1 MMNSKI
7 QKAENG
13 KNAGSAKK
21 SVQVAVFE
29 NPEFGTV
36 RTTIDEKGEP
46 WFCAKDLCD
55 ALGYKKASEAVRQHV
70 RYSDTVKRGVTR
82 TVKNRY
88 GVCEGKLKIVQMIF
102 VNESGFYALV
112 LGSKLASAVKFKD
125 WVTSVVLPQ
134 IRKTGGYI
142 PVHEGES
149 EEETIRNAE
158 EILRATLKKKEELL
172 EQQKKLL
179 RESRIQLA
187 ESRTQLEK
195 SKVLLEQKTKLIG
208 EQDEEIRRLN
218 GVVDEQ
224 VVNIARK
231 GENIIHLEHQVDGL
245 MPKAIY
251 SDNVLDSVS
260 CFTTTQVAKELGITA
275 QELNRS
281 LCSLH
286 VQYYQSGQYM
296 LYAEYAHM
304 GLAKSRTKYRA
315 FMAPAGDG
323 TKREVGRVV
332 TSTYLV
338 WTEKGKRYF
347 SKVLTDGPISRIN
360 FCTIPERLIGED
372 IPIYG
377 NYDDEFRAQLRPYI
391 ENLCKASGLV
401 DCPEAFSLAMKL
413 KDENAEFSRLSQN
426 RIYENFTFRGNV
438 IGYLKACVLYVAN
451 GFRWEPE
458 IEEFI
463 RWSEQYDLYCKMRF
477 FEDGIK
483 TASTSAEKST
493 SHGPSNL
500 LQQLPDEFM
509 YQQAVEVRQK
519 NGLSADGTKNM
530 LYAWAHR
537 GYIERRKAGNQ
548 GGASGGTSGGTPD
561 GSYSSYSSD
570 CFIKLKFRKDG
581 GIES

>member
-7 QKAENG
+7 QKAEDG

-21 SVQVAVFE
+21 SVQTGKKVADKKEANKKQAAQVAVFE
-29 NPEFGTV
+29 NPEFGMV
-36 RTTIDEKGEP
+36 RTATDEKGEP

-55 ALGYKKASEAVRQHV
+55 VLGYKRADNAVRQHV
-70 RYSDTVKRGVTR
+70 NPSDALKQCVARIA
-82 TVKNRY
+82 KNRY
-88 GVCEGKLKIVQMIF
+88 GECNRKMQVVPMIF

-112 LGSKLASAVKFKD
+112 LGSKLATAVKFKD

-179 RESRIQLA
+179 GESRIQLA

-195 SKVLLEQKTKLIG
+195 NKVMLAQQKKLIG

-260 CFTTTQVAKELGITA
+260 CFTTTQVAKELGVTA

-281 LCSLH
+281 LCALH
-286 VQYYQSGQYM
+286 IQYYQSGQYM

-304 GLAKSRTKYRA
+304 GLAKSRTRYNA
-315 FMAPAGDG
+315 FLDPNCDG
-323 TKREVGRVV
+323 RKEKMGKAV
-332 TSTYLV
+332 THTYLV
-338 WTEKGKRYF
+338 WTEKGRK
-347 SKVLTDGPISRIN
+347 
-360 FCTIPERLIGED
+360 
-372 IPIYG
+372 
-377 NYDDEFRAQLRPYI
+377 
-391 ENLCKASGLV
+391 
-401 DCPEAFSLAMKL
+401 
-413 KDENAEFSRLSQN
+413 
-426 RIYENFTFRGNV
+426 
-438 IGYLKACVLYVAN
+438 
-451 GFRWEPE
+451 
-458 IEEFI
+458 FI
-463 RWSEQYDLYCKMRF
+463 HDL
-477 FEDGIK
+477 
-483 TASTSAEKST
+483 
-493 SHGPSNL
+493 
-500 LQQLPDEFM
+500 
-509 YQQAVEVRQK
+509 
-519 NGLSADGTKNM
+519 
-530 LYAWAHR
+530 AHR
-537 GYIERRKAGNQ
+537 FWELAELYEVKNLG
-548 GGASGGTSGGTPD
+548 
-561 GSYSSYSSD
+561 
-570 CFIKLKFRKDG
+570 
-581 GIES
+581 

>member
-7 QKAENG
+7 QKAEDG

-21 SVQVAVFE
+21 SVQTGKKVADKKEANKKQAAQVAVFE

-55 ALGYKKASEAVRQHV
+55 VLGYKNSSCAVNQHV
-70 RYSDTVKRGVTR
+70 RSSDVAKRYVAR
-82 TVKNRY
+82 LAKNRF
-88 GVCEGKLKIVQMIF
+88 GVCEGKMQVVQMIF

-112 LGSKLASAVKFKD
+112 LGSKLPSAVKFKD

-142 PVHEGES
+142 PVKEGES

-172 EQQKKLL
+172 EQQRKLI
-179 RESRIQLA
+179 E
-187 ESRTQLEK
+187 
-195 SKVLLEQKTKLIG
+195 EQKARLDGQKAWIADQDARLIQQKALLHQQEVQMGLDKKLIG

-281 LCSLH
+281 LCALH
-286 VQYYQSGQYM
+286 IQYYQSGQYM

-304 GLAKSRTKYRA
+304 GLAKSRTRYNA
-315 FMAPAGDG
+315 FLDPKCDG
-323 TKREVGRVV
+323 RKEKMGKAV
-332 TSTYLV
+332 THTYLV
-338 WTEKGKRYF
+338 WTEKGRK
-347 SKVLTDGPISRIN
+347 
-360 FCTIPERLIGED
+360 
-372 IPIYG
+372 
-377 NYDDEFRAQLRPYI
+377 
-391 ENLCKASGLV
+391 
-401 DCPEAFSLAMKL
+401 
-413 KDENAEFSRLSQN
+413 
-426 RIYENFTFRGNV
+426 
-438 IGYLKACVLYVAN
+438 
-451 GFRWEPE
+451 
-458 IEEFI
+458 FI
-463 RWSEQYDLYCKMRF
+463 HDL
-477 FEDGIK
+477 
-483 TASTSAEKST
+483 
-493 SHGPSNL
+493 
-500 LQQLPDEFM
+500 
-509 YQQAVEVRQK
+509 
-519 NGLSADGTKNM
+519 
-530 LYAWAHR
+530 AHR
-537 GYIERRKAGNQ
+537 FWELAELYEVKNLG
-548 GGASGGTSGGTPD
+548 
-561 GSYSSYSSD
+561 
-570 CFIKLKFRKDG
+570 
-581 GIES
+581 

>member
-7 QKAENG
+7 QKAEDG

-21 SVQVAVFE
+21 CVQTGKKVADKKEANKKQAAQVAVFE

-36 RTTIDEKGEP
+36 RTAIDEKDDP

-55 ALGYKKASEAVRQHV
+55 VLGYRRA
-70 RYSDTVKRGVTR
+70 YDTVKQRVSSSDTIKYSVTR

-88 GVCEGKLKIVQMIF
+88 GECSGRGLVVQMIF

-112 LGSKLASAVKFKD
+112 LGSKLATAVKFKD

-158 EILRATLKKKEELL
+158 EILRATLKEKEMLL

-179 RESRIQLA
+179 GESRIQLA
-187 ESRTQLEK
+187 KSRTQLEK
-195 SKVLLEQKTKLIG
+195 NKVILAQQKKLIG
-208 EQDEEIRRLN
+208 EQDVEIRRLN

-281 LCSLH
+281 LCALH
-286 VQYYQSGQYM
+286 IQYYQSGQYM

-304 GLAKSRTKYRA
+304 GLAKSRTRYNA
-315 FMAPAGDG
+315 FLDPKCDG
-323 TKREVGRVV
+323 RKEKMGKAV
-332 TSTYLV
+332 THTYLV
-338 WTEKGKRYF
+338 WTEKGRK
-347 SKVLTDGPISRIN
+347 
-360 FCTIPERLIGED
+360 
-372 IPIYG
+372 
-377 NYDDEFRAQLRPYI
+377 
-391 ENLCKASGLV
+391 
-401 DCPEAFSLAMKL
+401 
-413 KDENAEFSRLSQN
+413 
-426 RIYENFTFRGNV
+426 
-438 IGYLKACVLYVAN
+438 
-451 GFRWEPE
+451 
-458 IEEFI
+458 FI
-463 RWSEQYDLYCKMRF
+463 HDL
-477 FEDGIK
+477 
-483 TASTSAEKST
+483 
-493 SHGPSNL
+493 
-500 LQQLPDEFM
+500 
-509 YQQAVEVRQK
+509 
-519 NGLSADGTKNM
+519 
-530 LYAWAHR
+530 AHR
-537 GYIERRKAGNQ
+537 FWELAELYEVKNLG
-548 GGASGGTSGGTPD
+548 
-561 GSYSSYSSD
+561 
-570 CFIKLKFRKDG
+570 
-581 GIES
+581 